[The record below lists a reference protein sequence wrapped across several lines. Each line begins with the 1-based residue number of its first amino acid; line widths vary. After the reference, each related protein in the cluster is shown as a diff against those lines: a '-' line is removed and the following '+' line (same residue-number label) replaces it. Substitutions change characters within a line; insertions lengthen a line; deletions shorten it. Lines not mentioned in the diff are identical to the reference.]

1 MTSKIQLFLKSLKIE
16 KWPSRS
22 QRKQFFR
29 ILNVKEKVVLLFLSF
44 AAISSLIFL
53 LVNFYFK
60 NTEIK
65 PALGGVYVEGII
77 GQPRFINPV
86 YASLNDADRDLSQ
99 LIFSGLMDYDQNGKL
114 YPELAKSYE
123 IKEDGRV
130 FEFYLKDN
138 VSWQDGQ
145 PLTADDIVFTV
156 KTIQNPDFKS
166 PIRPAWLGVEV
177 EKISD
182 SAVRFTLKD
191 PSAIFLENLNLKILP
206 QHIWQDISAQNFPL
220 TMNNLQPVGSGPFK
234 LSSIEKDDQGVIK
247 SVTLTRNPNYF
258 GETPKIQEIVFYFFE
273 NEESLISNIKKMGIE
288 GFAPLSDAYQSLLNN
303 GFLEHQLSLPRYFA
317 LFFNPEK
324 STVLSDKSVREAL
337 NYGTDKKEILEKV
350 LGGQGKIID
359 SPILPEI
366 YGFNSPTKIYEF
378 NLEKAKSI
386 LDAAGFTEVNGVR
399 EKTIKEEN
407 QFKFKSDLKVGS
419 QGTEVEELQKCLA
432 KDPEVYPE
440 GEITG
445 FFGNSTKKAVIL
457 FQEKYADEIL
467 KPGGLTAGTGLVGK
481 STRTKLNELC
491 TKPAEQTLQLKFSLA
506 TVDQP
511 ILVETAT
518 LLKEQWAKLGVEI
531 DIQKF
536 DITTL
541 ERDIIKKRDYDSL
554 LFGEVLGAIPDLFPF
569 WHSSQIKDPGL
580 NLASYE
586 NKDVDKIL
594 EDIRQTI
601 NQEERTKK
609 YQELQD
615 LIISDSPAIFLYSP
629 NYIYFVS
636 SEIKGVEA
644 SKIIDPSRRFAGI
657 ENWYINTKRGWK

>member
-1 MTSKIQLFLKSLKIE
+1 MTSKIRLFLKSLKIE

-22 QRKQFFR
+22 QRKQFFK
-29 ILNVKEKVVLLFLSF
+29 ILNLKEKVVLLFLSL

-65 PALGGVYVEGII
+65 PALGGVYIEGIV

-99 LIFSGLMDYDQNGKL
+99 LIFSGLLDYDQNGNL

-182 SAVRFTLKD
+182 SMVRFKLKD
-191 PSAIFLENLNLKILP
+191 PSAIFLENLTLKILP
-206 QHIWQDISAQNFPL
+206 QHIWQDVSAQNFPL

-234 LSSIEKDDQGVIK
+234 LSSIEKDDKGVIK

-273 NEESLISNIKKMGIE
+273 DERSLFDNIKKMGIK
-288 GFAPLSDAYQSLLNN
+288 GFAVISDAQSLQNN
-303 GFLEHQLSLPRYFA
+303 SFLKYQLSLPRYFA
-317 LFFNPEK
+317 LFFNPAK
-324 STVLSDKSVREAL
+324 SSTLSDKSVREAL
-337 NYGTDKKEILEKV
+337 SYGTNKKEILEKV
-350 LGGQGKIID
+350 LTGEGKIID

-378 NLEKAKSI
+378 DLEKAKSI
-386 LDAAGFTEVNGVR
+386 LDAAGFKEINGLR

-419 QGTEVEELQKCLA
+419 QGKEVEELQKCLA

-467 KPGGLTAGTGLVGK
+467 KPGGLTAGTGMVGK
-481 STRTKLNELC
+481 STRAKLNELC

-511 ILVETAT
+511 ILVETAD
-518 LLKEQWAKLGVEI
+518 LLKEQWAKLGIEI

-554 LFGEVLGAIPDLFPF
+554 LFGEVLGAVPDLFPF

-594 EDIRQTI
+594 EAIRQTI
-601 NQEERTKK
+601 DQEERIKK